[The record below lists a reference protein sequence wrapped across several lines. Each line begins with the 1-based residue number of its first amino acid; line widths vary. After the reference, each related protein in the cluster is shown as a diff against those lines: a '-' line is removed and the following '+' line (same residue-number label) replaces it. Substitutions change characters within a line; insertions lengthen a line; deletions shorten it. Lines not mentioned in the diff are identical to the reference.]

1 VNYLLELIAEA
12 GRPVEER
19 ERREAAQL
27 QARAGREKAE
37 AAKRTAAEIVK
48 REQENRGRQNLHEP
62 ALKVAGQ
69 KVDAELYRVL
79 KQSGVTGL
87 SSPEL
92 VTRLGRTMEGS
103 LVMHG
108 VGLTD
113 VGLTRNTLSEQLRRY
128 TDSVGRNPAS
138 FISRVERD
146 GLHRP
151 STHEP
156 SRTPSHTRSRN
167 GRGGSGRSR

>member
-12 GRPVEER
+12 RRPVEER

-27 QARAGREKAE
+27 QTRAGREKAE

-48 REQENRGRQNLHEP
+48 REQENRGRQNLHDL
-62 ALKVAGQ
+62 ALRGAGQ
-69 KVDAELYRVL
+69 KVDVELYRVL
-79 KQSGVTGL
+79 KQSGVPGL

-92 VTRLGRTMEGS
+92 AARLGRTMEGS
-103 LVMHG
+103 LGMHG

-138 FISRVERD
+138 FMSRVERD
-146 GLHRP
+146 GLYRS
-151 STHEP
+151 STREP
-156 SRTPSHTRSRN
+156 SRTPSPTRSRN
-167 GRGGSGRSR
+167 GRGGSGRPR